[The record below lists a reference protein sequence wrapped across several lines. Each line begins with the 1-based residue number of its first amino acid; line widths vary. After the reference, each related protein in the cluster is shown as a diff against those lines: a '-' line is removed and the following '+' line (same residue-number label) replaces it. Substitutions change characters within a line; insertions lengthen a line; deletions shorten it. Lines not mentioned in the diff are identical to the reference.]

1 MTQSSR
7 ATLPSQYPARSQ
19 TPTPISLPSPQVA
32 QQHPLNYQQPPPYQH
47 LHPYQI
53 PQHQIPPYHIP
64 QPQMPPHENPNVDSD
79 ADNEPPMD
87 YDEMVEYMLGLP
99 GREHLP
105 RLSRTQIPGVET
117 IWFGRDKGKLSR
129 TIAGIFRAKFDG
141 PYFSWKVT
149 PISIQQRY
157 FKAFAGKFNWDIGL
171 TELVRE
177 GFLVI
182 AKKRLKGIVS
192 QAKK

>member
-1 MTQSSR
+1 
-7 ATLPSQYPARSQ
+7 
-19 TPTPISLPSPQVA
+19 
-32 QQHPLNYQQPPPYQH
+32 
-47 LHPYQI
+47 
-53 PQHQIPPYHIP
+53 
-64 QPQMPPHENPNVDSD
+64 MPPHENPNVDSD

-157 FKAFAGKFNWDIGL
+157 FKAFAVMLIQL
-171 TELVRE
+171 
-177 GFLVI
+177 
-182 AKKRLKGIVS
+182 
-192 QAKK
+192 